1 MIDLTGKKI
10 LVTGAAS
17 GIGCAV
23 AQTCA
28 AGGATVVAADQHD
41 PSERTGLSAPHQH
54 LVMDVTQEDELE
66 ASLAQLGPL
75 DGLVN
80 AAGITGAGPVH
91 TMPLDLWRKVLNV
104 NLTGTMLVSKQV
116 IAAMLEAGRPG
127 AIVNIASVYGMTGG
141 PGNTPYN
148 VSKSGVLQLTR
159 CMAADYGAANIRVN
173 VVSPG
178 YIETPMTSMLDIE
191 EFRDFRKAFVAM
203 HLLKRPGKPEEV
215 AAAICFLLSDAASY
229 ITGANLAVDGGFTA
243 AHLPG

>member
-1 MIDLTGKKI
+1 MINLTSKKI

-28 AGGATVVAADQHD
+28 KAGATVIATDRID
-41 PSERTGLSAPHQH
+41 PSESTGLPAPHQH
-54 LVMDVTQEDELE
+54 LVLDVTDAAKVESKI
-66 ASLAQLGPL
+66 AKLGPL

-91 TMPLDLWRKVLNV
+91 TVELDVWRKVLEV
-104 NLTGTMLVSKQV
+104 NLTGAMLVSKQV
-116 IAAMLEAGRPG
+116 ITAMLESGRAG

-148 VSKSGVLQLTR
+148 VSKSGVLHLTR

-178 YIETPMTSMLDIE
+178 YIETPMTTMLDAE
-191 EFRDFRKAFVAM
+191 EMHEFRERFVAM

-243 AHLPG
+243 AHLPI